1 MRPVTLMEE
10 EDLIYFNEVQVIKFV
25 LHEVNYSF
33 ILFGC
38 SDITFNSFR
47 VQMNSKNKNKELIVK
62 LIL

>member
-1 MRPVTLMEE
+1 VRPVTLMEE
-10 EDLIYFNEVQVIKFV
+10 EDLIYFNEVQVIKCV

-47 VQMNSKNKNKELIVK
+47 VQMNSGREGREDYDI
-62 LIL
+62 